1 MKIIYTFYCHHI
13 HKVIP
18 MAEFLTELQHA
29 FALPFT
35 NPVLIF
41 SILLLIVLLAPILLK
56 RFNVPSII
64 GLIVAGVIIGPH
76 GLNWIDNTQGGV
88 EMFSTIGLL
97 YIMFIVGLELDLGE
111 FVKHRNKSLTFGFFT
126 FIIPLL
132 IGYPVCHYLLGYD
145 ANASFLTASMFS
157 THTLVA
163 YPIVSRLGVARNQA
177 VAITVGGTI
186 LTDTGVLI
194 ILALVLSSNDGGL
207 NLGFLLN
214 LVISLIVFSVILF
227 LLTPHV
233 ARWFFQKAES
243 EKYSNFIFV
252 LFVVFS
258 AGFLVELGGIEP
270 IIGAFAA
277 GLALN
282 RLIPHSSAL
291 MNRIEFFGNALFIP
305 IFLISVGMLVDISVV
320 LDGPR
325 TLIVAVTLTLVALTG
340 KWLAALATQKTFRY
354 SATQRTLIFGLSSSH
369 AAATLAIILVGYRA
383 GILDEYILNG
393 TIILILLTCIVA
405 SVLTQRSARK
415 IAISEENAPLSP
427 SSMGHF
433 AEEKILVPIA
443 NPTNIGNHV
452 HLALLLKDKKS
463 VNPVSLLGVV
473 PNNEEAEKNIVNFR
487 KKLQEFVSTAKAA
500 EVNVDIIT
508 TIDHNPADG
517 IVRIARETMSDL
529 VILGWPGKAGLWDKL
544 LGEKIEMIIKYMD
557 KNLWVCHVEQSL
569 ISHKRIVVISPPL
582 AEKEEGFEMWVSK
595 VTKLSSELSIPVLH
609 LGHPDTQKIISG
621 QKKTGTFILQPFYD
635 WDNPLSCGDQIRKDD
650 LIILISAHS
659 GYISHIPVLES
670 MPGRLE
676 NRFPHFSRIVIYPK
690 QQLADQLLGSD
701 NYIFIP

>member
-1 MKIIYTFYCHHI
+1 
-13 HKVIP
+13 
-18 MAEFLTELQHA
+18 MADFLTELQHV
-29 FALPFT
+29 FTLPFT

-41 SILLLIVLLAPILLK
+41 SILLLIILLAPILLN
-56 RFNVPSII
+56 RINVPSII
-64 GLIVAGVIIGPH
+64 GLILAGVLIGPH

-145 ANASFLTASMFS
+145 VNASFLTASMFA

-194 ILALVLSSNDGGL
+194 ILALVLSGNDGGL
-207 NLGFLLN
+207 DLGFLLK
-214 LVISLIVFSVILF
+214 LVLSLVVFSVILF
-227 LLTPHV
+227 LITPRI

-282 RLIPHSSAL
+282 KLIPHSSAL

-325 TLIVAVTLTLVALTG
+325 TLIVGLSLTLVALTG
-340 KWLAALATQKTFRY
+340 KWLAALATQKTFHY
-354 SATQRTLIFGLSSSH
+354 SAIQRTLIFGLSSSH
-369 AAATLAIILVGYRA
+369 AAAALAVIIVGYNA

-405 SVLTQRSARK
+405 SVFTQRSARK

-443 NPTNIGNHV
+443 NPTNIGYHV
-452 HLALLLKDKKS
+452 HLALLLKEKKS

-500 EVNVDIIT
+500 EVNVEIIT

-517 IVRIARETMSDL
+517 IIRIARETMSDL

-569 ISHKRIVVISPPL
+569 INHKRIVVISPPL
-582 AEKEEGFEMWVSK
+582 AEKEEGFGMWVSK
-595 VTKLSSELSIPVLH
+595 VSKLSSELSIPVLH
-609 LGHPDTQKIISG
+609 LGHPDTQRAMAGYKNIGSF
-621 QKKTGTFILQPFYD
+621 TFQPFTN
-635 WDNPLSCGDQIRKDD
+635 WDNPLACGDMIRKDD

-670 MPGRLE
+670 LPGRLE

-701 NYIFIP
+701 NYIFTP

>member
-1 MKIIYTFYCHHI
+1 
-13 HKVIP
+13 
-18 MAEFLTELQHA
+18 MADFITELQHE
-29 FALPFT
+29 FTLPFA

-41 SILLLIVLLAPILLK
+41 TILLLVVLLAPILLK

-64 GLIVAGVIIGPH
+64 GLIVAGVIIGPY

-97 YIMFIVGLELDLGE
+97 YIMFIVGLELELGE
-111 FVKHRNKSLTFGFFT
+111 FVQHRNKSLTFGFYT

-145 ANASFLTASMFS
+145 VNASFLTASMFS

-163 YPIVSRLGVARNQA
+163 YPIVSRLGIARNQA

-186 LTDTGVLI
+186 LTDTAVLI
-194 ILALVLSSNDGGL
+194 ILALVLSNSTGGL
-207 NLGFLLN
+207 DMGFLLK
-214 LVISLIVFSVILF
+214 LVISLVIFSVIIF
-227 LLTPHV
+227 FITPRI

-282 RLIPHSSAL
+282 KLIPHSSAL

-325 TLIVAVTLTLVALTG
+325 TLVVAVTLTLVALAG

-354 SATQRTLIFGLSSSH
+354 SVTQRSLIFGLSSSH

-405 SVLTQRSARK
+405 SVFTQRSARN

-427 SSMGHF
+427 SSLGQF

-443 NPTNIGNHV
+443 NPTNIGYHV

-463 VNPVSLLGVV
+463 ANPISLLGVM
-473 PNNEEAEKNIVNFR
+473 PNNKEAEKNIVHFR

-517 IVRIARETMSDL
+517 IVRIARETMTDL

-544 LGEKIEMIIKYMD
+544 LGEKIEQIIKYMD
-557 KNLWVCHVEQSL
+557 KNLWVCHVEQRL

-582 AEKEEGFEMWVSK
+582 AEKEDGFGMWVSK
-595 VTKLSSELSIPVLH
+595 VSKLSSELSIPVLH
-609 LGHPDTQKIISG
+609 MGHHDTQQIIAG
-621 QKKTGTFILQPFYD
+621 QKKSGNFIFQTFQN
-635 WDNPLSCGDQIRKDD
+635 WDDPLSCGDQIRKDD

-670 MPGRLE
+670 LPGRLE
-676 NRFPHFSRIVIYPK
+676 NRFPNFSRIVVYPK
-690 QQLADQLLGSD
+690 KLLADQLLGSD
-701 NYIFIP
+701 DYIFIP

>member
-1 MKIIYTFYCHHI
+1 MADIITD
-13 HKVIP
+13 
-18 MAEFLTELQHA
+18 LQHE
-29 FALPFT
+29 FSVPFT

-41 SILLLIVLLAPILLK
+41 TILLLIVLLAPILLK

-64 GLIVAGVIIGPH
+64 GLIVAGVIIGPY
-76 GLNWIDNTQGGV
+76 GLNWIDNTHGGM

-97 YIMFIVGLELDLGE
+97 FIMFIVGLELDLGE
-111 FVKHRNKSLTFGFFT
+111 FVHYRNKSLTFGLFT
-126 FIIPLL
+126 FFIPLV
-132 IGYPVCHYLLGYD
+132 IGYPICHYLLGYD
-145 ANASFLTASMFS
+145 VNASFLTASMFS

-163 YPIVSRLGVARNQA
+163 YPIVSRLGIARNQA
-177 VAITVGGTI
+177 VAVTVGGTI
-186 LTDTGVLI
+186 LTDTAVLLILAGVL
-194 ILALVLSSNDGGL
+194 SGNEGGL
-207 NLGFLLN
+207 DLSFLLKM
-214 LVISLIVFSVILF
+214 VVSLIIFSVIIF
-227 LLTPHV
+227 VITPRI
-233 ARWFFQKAES
+233 ARWFFQNADS

-320 LDGPR
+320 FDGPR
-325 TLIVAVTLTLVALTG
+325 TLIVAIVLTIAAIIG
-340 KWLAALATQKTFRY
+340 KWLAALATQKAFRY
-354 SATQRTLIFGLSSSH
+354 TAAQRTLIFGLSSSH

-393 TIILILLTCIVA
+393 TIILILLTCIIA
-405 SVLTQRSARK
+405 SVYTQRAGRK
-415 IAISEENAPLSP
+415 IAMSEENAPLSP

-443 NPTNIGNHV
+443 NPTNIGYHV
-452 HLALLLKDKKS
+452 QLALLLKDKKS
-463 VNPVSLLGVV
+463 VNPISLLGVV
-473 PNNEEAEKNIVNFR
+473 PNNKEAEKNIVNFR
-487 KKLQEFVSTAKAA
+487 KKLQEFVSTAQAA

-517 IVRIARETMSDL
+517 ITRIARETMTDL

-544 LGEKIEMIIKYMD
+544 LGERIEQIIRYVD
-557 KNLWVCHVEQSL
+557 KNLWVCHVEQRL
-569 ISHKRIVVISPPL
+569 INHKRIVVISPPQ
-582 AEKEEGFEMWVSK
+582 AEKEEGFAMWVNKIS
-595 VTKLSSELSIPVLH
+595 KLSTELSIPVLH
-609 LGHPDTQKIISG
+609 YGHPDTQKIIAS
-621 QKKTGTFILQPFYD
+621 QKKMGNFISHPFED
-635 WDNPLSCGDQIRKDD
+635 WDNPLSCADQIKKDD

-659 GYISHIPVLES
+659 GYISHIPILES
-670 MPGRLE
+670 LPGRLE
-676 NRFPHFSRIVIYPK
+676 SKFPNFSRIVVYPK
-690 QQLADQLLGSD
+690 QPLAEQLLETD
-701 NYIFIP
+701 DFIFVP

>member
-1 MKIIYTFYCHHI
+1 ME
-13 HKVIP
+13 
-18 MAEFLTELQHA
+18 AFLSELQHE
-29 FALPFT
+29 FALPFS

-41 SILLLIVLLAPILLK
+41 ALLLAIVLLAPILLK
-56 RFNVPSII
+56 RINVPSII

-76 GLNWIDNTQGGV
+76 GLNWIDNTHAGV

-111 FVKHRNKSLTFGFFT
+111 FVLHKNRSLAFGFYTFG
-126 FIIPLL
+126 IPLL
-132 IGYPVCHYLLGYD
+132 VGYPVCHYLLGYD

-163 YPIVSRLGVARNQA
+163 YPIVSRMGIARNQA

-186 LTDTGVLI
+186 LTDTAVLI
-194 ILALVLSSNDGGL
+194 ILALVLSNSNGELDA
-207 NLGFLLN
+207 GFLIRLLLSLTLFS
-214 LVISLIVFSVILF
+214 LVIFLIVPRI
-227 LLTPHV
+227 
-233 ARWFFQKAES
+233 AKWFFKRATS
-243 EKYSNFIFV
+243 EKYSTFIFV

-258 AGFLVELGGIEP
+258 AGFMVELGGIEP

-305 IFLISVGMLVDISVV
+305 FFLISVGMLVDITVV

-325 TLIVAVTLTLVALTG
+325 TLIVASTLTLVALLG
-340 KWLAALATQKTFRY
+340 KWLAAWATQKTFRY
-354 SATQRTLIFGLSSSH
+354 SNTQRNLIFGLSSSH

-383 GILDEYILNG
+383 DLLDEYILNG

-405 SVLTQRSARK
+405 SAYTQRAARK
-415 IAISEENAPLSP
+415 IAISEENEPLTP
-427 SSMGHF
+427 SSMGEF
-433 AEEKILVPIA
+433 AQEKILVPIA
-443 NPTNIGNHV
+443 NPTNIGQHV
-452 HLALLLKDKKS
+452 ELALLLKDKKS

-473 PNNEEAEKNIVNFR
+473 PNNQEAEKNIVSFR
-487 KKLQEFVSTAKAA
+487 KQLQDLVSRATAA

-517 IVRIARETMSDL
+517 IVRTARETMSDI

-544 LGEKIEMIIKYMD
+544 LGEKVDLIIKNMD
-557 KNLWVCHVEQSL
+557 KNLFVCHVEQNL
-569 ISHKRIVVISPPL
+569 ILSKRIVVISPPL
-582 AEKEEGFEMWVSK
+582 AEKEDGFGLWVSK

-621 QKKTGTFILQPFYD
+621 QKKAGNFTFQPFVD
-635 WDNPLSCGDQIRKDD
+635 WNNPLSCGDLIKKDD
-650 LIILISAHS
+650 LIMLVSAHI

-670 MPGRLE
+670 LPTRLE
-676 NRFPHFSRIVIYPK
+676 NRFPHHNRIVVYPK
-690 QQLADQLLGSD
+690 QHFADQLLETD
-701 NYIFIP
+701 DHIFIP